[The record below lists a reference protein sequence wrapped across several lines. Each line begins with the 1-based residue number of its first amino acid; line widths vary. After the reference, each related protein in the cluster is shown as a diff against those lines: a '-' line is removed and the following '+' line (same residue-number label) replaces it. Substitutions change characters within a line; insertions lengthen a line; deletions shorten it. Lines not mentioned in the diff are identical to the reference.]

1 MEKSRTE
8 YSARN
13 TTVAMAARAA
23 AILAGFA
30 ARVVFTHTLSQ
41 DYVGVNGLFSD
52 ILNVLALSE
61 LGAGTAITYALY
73 RPIAEGDIEKQK
85 SLMRMFRSFY
95 RIVAALVL
103 GLGLLVVPFMNVL
116 IKNQPRIEHLY
127 LIYLLYLLNS
137 VLSYLMVY
145 KRTLVDAHQLGYIGV
160 LYQTGSW
167 ILQNVLQILVLLL
180 SRNFILFVGMMILCT
195 LLNNAAISRKADR
208 LYPYLRDRTVQRL
221 PVSEQ
226 KEIFRNIR
234 AMLMHKIGAVMVNNT
249 DNLLLSSLVGIVS
262 NSRYSNY
269 YLMIGSVRQVLNQMF
284 QGVTASVGN
293 LGVENDRERMRK
305 IFEAAFFLDQ
315 WMFGVAAICIFEVVD
330 LFVGLCFGAEYV
342 FSRNVTLV
350 LCLNFYLT
358 GLRQAALV
366 FRDSLGIFWYDRY
379 KSLAEAAVNLIVS
392 VILGRRFGTAGIFLG
407 TLVSTV
413 TTSLWM
419 EPYMLY
425 RYGLKCSPWKCFCR
439 YGYYTLVTFSL
450 WYAADLLCRNMSGP
464 PLAVCGKRGTLCF
477 LMVNGAYLLLYH
489 RTGEFRLLAAKG
501 LQILKKR
508 CTGNRGR
515 ER

>member
-262 NSRYSNY
+262 NSRYS
-269 YLMIGSVRQVLNQMF
+269 
-284 QGVTASVGN
+284 T
-293 LGVENDRERMRK
+293 
-305 IFEAAFFLDQ
+305 
-315 WMFGVAAICIFEVVD
+315 
-330 LFVGLCFGAEYV
+330 
-342 FSRNVTLV
+342 
-350 LCLNFYLT
+350 
-358 GLRQAALV
+358 
-366 FRDSLGIFWYDRY
+366 
-379 KSLAEAAVNLIVS
+379 
-392 VILGRRFGTAGIFLG
+392 
-407 TLVSTV
+407 
-413 TTSLWM
+413 
-419 EPYMLY
+419 
-425 RYGLKCSPWKCFCR
+425 
-439 YGYYTLVTFSL
+439 
-450 WYAADLLCRNMSGP
+450 
-464 PLAVCGKRGTLCF
+464 
-477 LMVNGAYLLLYH
+477 
-489 RTGEFRLLAAKG
+489 
-501 LQILKKR
+501 
-508 CTGNRGR
+508 
-515 ER
+515 